1 MNKRLWWA
9 AVFSGLALSLAG
21 QPAHSQKLEDI
32 QWVTEEY
39 PPMNYQENGVA
50 KGIAVEI
57 LQEMWKRVGLQRS
70 AADIKFYPWARGYA
84 MAQEQKGVCLFITSI
99 TEPRKALFKFVGPY
113 KGSDVGI
120 IARKG
125 HLKANSLDDLKKWK
139 IGVKRD
145 DIGEKLLVDTG
156 GTFDLHPVVKGDQL
170 IAMLN
175 LDRIDA
181 ISLGYYSAAWEM
193 KKAGVDPDNFEM
205 AYVLRANQPTG
216 YAFHKDTDPAL
227 IERLQKA
234 FDEVTADGTVERI
247 KTKYLSMNK

>member
-1 MNKRLWWA
+1 MKP
-9 AVFSGLALSLAG
+9 VFSALAALAVALSMWLPARSG
-21 QPAHSQKLEDI
+21 QAQTLEDI

-39 PPMNYQENGVA
+39 PPMNYQENGFA

-57 LQEMWKRVGLQRS
+57 VMEMWKKVGLNK
-70 AADIKFYPWARGYA
+70 AASDIKFYPWARGYA
-84 MAQEQKGVCLFITSI
+84 MAQEQKNVCLFITSI

-125 HLKANSLDDLKKWK
+125 RLHLASLDDVKKLK

-156 GTFDLHPVVKGDQL
+156 ETFDLYPVVQGNQL
-170 IAMLN
+170 IGMLHR
-175 LDRIDA
+175 DRVA
-181 ISLGYYSAAWEM
+181 AVSLGFYSAVWEM
-193 KKAGVDPDNFEM
+193 KKAGLDPAHYEM

-216 YAFHKDTDPAL
+216 FAFSKDIDPKL

-234 FDEVTADGTVERI
+234 YDELLADGTVERI
-247 KTKYLSMNK
+247 KTKYLSK